1 MSYIQMRDAKAAE
14 DTMRKTWNEL
24 RDALSDGTLKAD
36 DIDTALTYT
45 FLKVFGDIFRVNK
58 EERNCKRWLEEFD
71 GMKFVRCARIDEGT
85 IPSFERFIPKSEFIK
100 EDNRFSP
107 PGVEWLYLAWAKDM
121 DLAKQCAQA
130 ECRIKPGESVGLCEF
145 ETVRKKA
152 QIFDLTIADHH
163 TYESIN
169 AVIDEYIASEA
180 QALANQVLTKGLSP
194 EKIASNK
201 VIEER
206 TREMSSLWAVFTY
219 ARMLSSQI
227 FVPVETNKT
236 YMYAPFHCMAYYF
249 QSLGYDGIAYSST
262 VSDKGKN
269 LVLFNKND
277 AKPIGKVSVSVC
289 K

>member
-1 MSYIQMRDAKAAE
+1 M
-14 DTMRKTWNEL
+14 
-24 RDALSDGTLKAD
+24 
-36 DIDTALTYT
+36 
-45 FLKVFGDIFRVNK
+45 
-58 EERNCKRWLEEFD
+58 
-71 GMKFVRCARIDEGT
+71 
-85 IPSFERFIPKSEFIK
+85 
-100 EDNRFSP
+100 
-107 PGVEWLYLAWAKDM
+107 
-121 DLAKQCAQA
+121 KQC
-130 ECRIKPGESVGLCEF
+130 E
-145 ETVRKKA
+145 KKA

-194 EKIASNK
+194 EKIAANK

-206 TREMSSLWAVFTY
+206 TREMSSLWVVFTY

-249 QSLGYDGIAYSST
+249 QSLGYDGIAYSGT